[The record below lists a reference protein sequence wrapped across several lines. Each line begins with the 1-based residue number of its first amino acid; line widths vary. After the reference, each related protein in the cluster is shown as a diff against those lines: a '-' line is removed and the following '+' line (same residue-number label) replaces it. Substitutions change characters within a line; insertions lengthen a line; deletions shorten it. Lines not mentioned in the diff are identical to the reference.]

1 MNDLPARPTSPTWGE
16 PTSMVAPPDSASLM
30 NWPYL
35 PNKPVNRRWLLMGLA
50 SCGCDN
56 VGGKGFCDTNL
67 VALLD
72 RQSLYS
78 REVCGLRREGRNDQK
93 GFWEHLTNGLVPT
106 RGILT
111 TSPDGRLVA
120 VLDSSQMFV
129 ASPGRQIVLCRPDGT
144 RVAKVEFPFNS
155 TGEIRL
161 TGGESIYVVGELQ
174 GKEADR
180 LGVYR
185 GSWKTSQWTKVFSLS
200 KPRGLSATVTSG
212 GDSLL
217 VSVQGQVIDALS
229 GRLVALGDCAQISVD
244 GRYLYLRR
252 PDLTPSLYTWPQMQ
266 PLAIPYEHKVGTAR
280 EWSPAGGY
288 LLLERS
294 VLGFNRLK
302 IVDLVSGTELDAGLG
317 RMTGQSGH
325 AMRWIDWGRA
335 GPEVINR
342 FGQAYLSSITG
353 K

>member
-1 MNDLPARPTSPTWGE
+1 MNRP
-16 PTSMVAPPDSASLM
+16 SLT
-30 NWPYL
+30 NTQV
-35 PNKPVNRRWLLMGLA
+35 KRRLLLIGLA
-50 SCGCDN
+50 SCGCGKL
-56 VGGKGFCDTNL
+56 GGKDFCDANL

-78 REVCGLRREGRNDQK
+78 WELCGLRREARNQGG

-111 TSPDGRLVA
+111 TSPDGRFVA

-129 ASPGRQIVLCRPDGT
+129 ASPGRQIVLCHPDGT
-144 RVAKVEFPFNS
+144 RVAKVGFPFNS
-155 TGEIRL
+155 TGEVRL
-161 TGGESIYVVGELQ
+161 TGGDSIYVVGELQ

-229 GRLVALGDCAQISVD
+229 ARIVALGDCAQISGD
-244 GRYLYLRR
+244 GRFLYVRR
-252 PDLTPSLYTWPQMQ
+252 PDLTPSLHTWPQMQ
-266 PLAIPYEHKVGTAR
+266 PLAIRYEHKVGTAR

-288 LLLERS
+288 LLLERT

-302 IVDLVSGTELDAGLG
+302 IVDLVSGTEMDAGLG

-325 AMRWIDWGRA
+325 AMRWIDWGQA
-335 GPEVINR
+335 GPEAINR
-342 FGQAYLSSITG
+342 FGDAYLVE